1 MRDVAWI
8 CGIWADG
15 ALLQLY
21 DPRFNLR
28 RSTSSTISRVRRPRS
43 TLVAVLSV
51 GCGDRV
57 GDLAVWER
65 YGWFMAMSKV
75 GRSRWLSWFISHI
88 VSIVNHSYWSL
99 LKQLSYRLRAP
110 HCSLSFQ
117 HSLHHIHNIYQHVRL
132 VDLGTSVFFALDR
145 MHRHRIMLD
154 FTWRYTY
161 SFVSHATVLRWC
173 PIVLHHLPLLFVMP
187 VQTPPREEALQ
198 DSKRIQQENDAL
210 AKQWTMRAVAN
221 SKICYK
227 LHKWD

>member
-99 LKQLSYRLRAP
+99 FKQLSYRLRAP

-145 MHRHRIMLD
+145 MHRQNHAWFYLKVHI
-154 FTWRYTY
+154 FICISRYGAEVVSDSVA
-161 SFVSHATVLRWC
+161 SFAPFVRHAG
-173 PIVLHHLPLLFVMP
+173 
-187 VQTPPREEALQ
+187 
-198 DSKRIQQENDAL
+198 
-210 AKQWTMRAVAN
+210 AN
-221 SKICYK
+221 PAEGGSTTGF
-227 LHKWD
+227 